1 MKPYIAILIDS
12 FNEAV
17 ASRMLWILFAAWTLI
32 LVGIAP
38 FGYVE
43 EKSFE
48 LRQQDLKDVSG
59 FLKQLEASRGGK
71 GNASQQRVA
80 SMLSEETAEAIKAYN
95 ARKED
100 DGNRMARR
108 ETYRKVTDSLNELLK
123 KKELYT
129 EEAWP
134 TANKRSNMKDL
145 ISQGTENLTE
155 AETQEL
161 NRRLLESSFSSFIQP
176 ANGNGLWLG
185 YAGFKLFDQL
195 PVTRRQA
202 NQFVEIFAFSVIIK
216 IGLGIIAIFVAVI
229 ITSSLIPDM
238 LQAGSLHLLLS
249 KPISRV
255 LLFLSKFFGGS
266 IFILLNITY
275 LLVGLYFIAG
285 WRFGIWNE
293 GLLAIIPVIT
303 FVFII
308 FFSVSALA
316 GIIWKNAIVSVVLT
330 IIFWFMCLVV
340 GGIRG
345 GFQPWAEVLP
355 QSISVSEGNGEL
367 FSSTEIGQFRVWN
380 NETMDWEEAV
390 SSNFDP
396 GQKLLGPI
404 WLEESKQL
412 VFTKAGRGGMGLRG
426 GGGALSIIDLDDNVD
441 QAEKDKAKNRGYRWD
456 SENGPNVPDG
466 TRQVLPWKGTMLVLA
481 ESGIF
486 QLDPKKLEI
495 AESVPTS
502 IFGFS
507 IPKVAAV
514 SPFEKVTPAGWSSER
529 PDFMSVTPDG
539 NQVWLYRR
547 GELEQL
553 VWGEKSFESKQTV
566 KLEGEK
572 NTIGLVAVSATKGIV
587 IRENELPK
595 AFDLNKADALQEVA
609 GAKIEAPRQLWYLGD
624 AEQFVVV
631 YQDGEV
637 GFIDA
642 ATLKYTKPNLTGQG
656 NATAASVTKDGNL
669 LVAHSVRSTSKWD
682 WKNSTVVDTKVAPR
696 TTLQWVYDFII
707 NPIYIVN
714 PKPRALDQT
723 TAYLLQGKNT
733 LGISLDTTDVEQ
745 SRDKIDPWTPLWT
758 NAIFVAVILSISCIY
773 FVRQEF

>member
-1 MKPYIAILIDS
+1 MKPYIAVLIDS

-43 EKSFE
+43 ERTFE
-48 LRQQDLKDVSG
+48 LRPQELKDING
-59 FLKQLEASRGGK
+59 FLKQLESAREGK
-71 GNASQQRVA
+71 GNAAQQRIA
-80 SMLSEETAEAIKAYN
+80 SMLPEDTVEVIKKYN
-95 ARKED
+95 SQKED
-100 DGNRMARR
+100 ERRMARR
-108 ETYRKVTDSLNELLK
+108 DTNRKLIESLNEVLK
-123 KKELYT
+123 KKDLYNAET
-129 EEAWP
+129 WP
-134 TANKRSNMKDL
+134 TADKRSNMKDL
-145 ISQGTENLTE
+145 ISQGTDKLSESE
-155 AETQEL
+155 VQEL
-161 NRRLLESSFSSFIQP
+161 NRRLLENSYSTYIQP
-176 ANGNGLWLG
+176 ANGDGLWLG

-195 PVTRRQA
+195 PVSRRQA
-202 NQFVEIFAFSVIIK
+202 NQFVELFAFSAIIK
-216 IGLGIIAIFVAVI
+216 IGLGVIAVFVAII

-249 KPISRV
+249 KPISRA

-308 FFSVSALA
+308 FFSVSALT

-330 IIFWFMCLVV
+330 ILFWLVCFIV
-340 GGIRG
+340 GAVRG
-345 GFQPWAEVLP
+345 GFQPWVEKFP
-355 QSISVSEGNGEL
+355 QIVNLSEENGEL
-367 FSSTEIGQFRVWN
+367 FSSTEAGQLRVWN
-380 NETMDWEEAV
+380 KEKMDWEGAA
-390 SSNFDP
+390 SNDFDP
-396 GQKLLGPI
+396 AQKIIGPVLLKD
-404 WLEESKQL
+404 SKQV
-412 VFTKAGRGGMGLRG
+412 VFAKAGRGGMGFRG
-426 GGGALSIIDLDDNVD
+426 ARGNLTIIDLDVSTD
-441 QAEKDKAKNRGYRWD
+441 EKAKEKAKTRDYRWD
-456 SENGPNVPDG
+456 SESGPEVPDG

-481 ESGIF
+481 EPGIF
-486 QLDPKKLEI
+486 RLDPKKLELS
-495 AESVPTS
+495 ESVPTS
-502 IFGFS
+502 ILGFS
-507 IPKVAAV
+507 IPKVATA
-514 SPFEKVTPAGWSSER
+514 SPFEKVTSPTWSSER
-529 PDFMSVTPDG
+529 PDFMTVTPDG

-553 VWGEKSFESKQTV
+553 VWNEKTFESKQTV
-566 KLEGEK
+566 RLEGEK
-572 NTIGLVAVSATKGIV
+572 NAIGLVAVSATKGIV

-595 AFDLNKADALQEVA
+595 VFDLNKADVLQEVT
-609 GAKIEAPRQLWYLGD
+609 GAKIEAPRQLWYMGD

-642 ATLKYTKPNLTGQG
+642 ATLKYTKPNLEGQG
-656 NATAASVTKDGNL
+656 KASTASVMGDGTL
-669 LVAHSVRSTSKWD
+669 LVAHSVRFVSKWD
-682 WKNSTVVDTKVAPR
+682 WKNSTVVETKVSPR
-696 TTLQWVYDFII
+696 NTVQWIYDFII

-714 PKPRALDQT
+714 PKPAALDET
-723 TAYLLQGKNT
+723 TAYLLQGKDT
-733 LGISLDTTDVEQ
+733 LGISLNTTDVEQ

-758 NAIFVAVILSISCIY
+758 NAIFVLVILTISCLY